1 MRTSAELRAGF
12 RAFYESKG
20 HVFWPST
27 PLVPRADDHSTL
39 LTTAGM
45 QPLMPYFLGRE
56 PPPAPL
62 LTTVQKCF
70 RTPDID
76 EVGLD
81 GSHLTFFEMLGNF
94 SFGQYFKEGAIEFA
108 WEFVFDHLKIDPE
121 RFWVSVFAG
130 DPELGLGEDTIAYDH
145 WVKIGQP
152 TERIVFLPRAEN
164 FWSVG
169 GPGPCG
175 PDTEMY
181 YDWGEEHGCGELD
194 CKPSCTR
201 CERFLEFWNLVFM
214 EFELH
219 VDGKL
224 TPLPTQ
230 NVDTGM
236 GVERTAAILQ
246 DVMTVYETDVYQAI
260 MRWIAEQSGVAYG
273 DSPEA
278 TKAHRVLADHGR
290 GMTFLAADGIV
301 PSNEGRGYVMRRIIR
316 RAVQQGARVGLE
328 APYLAPLSDVVIEQ
342 MKQGYP
348 ELEEHREEIHRI
360 LTAEEERFGKTLERG
375 LRLFEEVAQT
385 GEAISGE
392 DAFRLHDTYGFPL
405 KQGYP
410 ELEEHREEIHRILTA
425 EEERFGKTLERG
437 LRLFE
442 EVAQTGEAISGED
455 AFRLHDTYGFPLE
468 LTSELARERGLGI
481 NEEEFTRLMEL
492 QRTRSRGAISK
503 DDKRAAEFA
512 KRADFRTE
520 FVGYEK
526 TEVLTQI
533 GAVEDVG
540 DGFFLAKLRE
550 SPFYPAGGGQV
561 TDTGWIERDDGSVG
575 RAELREAYRLE
586 EDQALLFEGDAFAEG
601 DRVRAVVAWGVRFP
615 TMANHT
621 ATHLLHQAL
630 RDVLGEHVKQAGS
643 AVRPDK
649 LRFDFTHPQQLTDE
663 ERERIQHLVNE
674 KVFENLPVRT
684 FVTPIDEARRLGA
697 MMLFGEKYGDH
708 VRVVEIPGF
717 SRELCGGTHVRS
729 TAEIGPF
736 VILSEGSVGAGARR
750 IEAITSGEAHAY
762 LHATMR
768 EADELRAELER
779 ARKESRKPKAE
790 AAADFEIVEN
800 DGGVVLA
807 EAKSLKGGALRDLS
821 DRLRQ
826 QEKAAG
832 VIVGSVDDGR
842 VYLVVNLDESLV
854 GRGLDAAKLV
864 RELGK
869 HIDGGGGGRPTLGE
883 AGGKNPAGLRSA
895 LEAGK
900 QAIAAAL
907 K

>member
-1 MRTSAELRAGF
+1 
-12 RAFYESKG
+12 
-20 HVFWPST
+20 
-27 PLVPRADDHSTL
+27 
-39 LTTAGM
+39 
-45 QPLMPYFLGRE
+45 MPYFLGRE
-56 PPPAPL
+56 APPAPL

-94 SFGQYFKEGAIEFA
+94 SFGQYFKEGAIDLA
-108 WEFVFDHLKIDPE
+108 WEFVFEHLKLDPE

-130 DPELGLGEDTIAYDH
+130 DPELGLGEDNVAYDH

-181 YDWGEEHGCGELD
+181 YDWGAEHGCGEPD

-273 DSPEA
+273 DSAEA

-290 GMTFLAADGIV
+290 GMTFLAADGIA

-316 RAVQQGARVGLE
+316 RAVQQGDRVGLQ
-328 APYLAPLSDVVIEQ
+328 APYLAQLSDVVIEQ
-342 MKQGYP
+342 MKDGYP

-360 LTAEEERFGKTLERG
+360 LDAEEERFGKTLERG
-375 LRLFEEVAQT
+375 LRLFEEVAEK
-385 GEAISGE
+385 G
-392 DAFRLHDTYGFPL
+392 D
-405 KQGYP
+405 
-410 ELEEHREEIHRILTA
+410 
-425 EEERFGKTLERG
+425 
-437 LRLFE
+437 
-442 EVAQTGEAISGED
+442 VISGED

-468 LTSELARERGLGI
+468 LTLELARERGLGV
-481 NEEEFTRLMEL
+481 NEEEFTRLMEQ

-512 KRADFRTE
+512 KRAGFRSE

-526 TEVLTQI
+526 TEVLTQL
-533 GAVEDVG
+533 GAVEEVG
-540 DGFFLAKLRE
+540 DGLFLAKLRE

-561 TDTGWIERDDGSVG
+561 TDTGWIERDDNPGV

-586 EDQALLFEGDAFAEG
+586 EDQALLFEGDSFSEG
-601 DRVRAVVAWGVRFP
+601 DRVRAVVAWAVRFP

-621 ATHLLHQAL
+621 ATHLLHKAL

-663 ERERIQHLVNE
+663 ERERVQHLVNE

-708 VRVVEIPGF
+708 VRVVEIPDF

-750 IEAITSGEAHAY
+750 IEAVTSGEANAY

-768 EADELRAELER
+768 EVDELRAELER
-779 ARKESRKPKAE
+779 ARRDSKKPKAE
-790 AAADFEIVEN
+790 A
-800 DGGVVLA
+800 
-807 EAKSLKGGALRDLS
+807 SRRLRDRGERWRHRPRRS
-821 DRLRQ
+821 EVAQ
-826 QEKAAG
+826 
-832 VIVGSVDDGR
+832 
-842 VYLVVNLDESLV
+842 
-854 GRGLDAAKLV
+854 GRGAA
-864 RELGK
+864 
-869 HIDGGGGGRPTLGE
+869 
-883 AGGKNPAGLRSA
+883 
-895 LEAGK
+895 
-900 QAIAAAL
+900 
-907 K
+907 